1 MSEHKLPHRQ
11 AQISLKE
18 TPLGMSWSEGRKP
31 VLNSNEKKAI
41 SEDHKE
47 KLENIRQINGVL
59 EMFSKDEDLQDD
71 LRLSNV
77 RMALDHW
84 SGIKRMPPEIY
95 SKRLETDRRVN
106 AVYPKL
112 KLLQSVCMQAN
123 MKVPLDH
130 MLDGRAE
137 LDSYALTTCF
147 GADFCIL
154 HNLTRPLTPKNTPR
168 SEVRP
173 GTSTFDD
180 KLQYAIQLN

>member
-1 MSEHKLPHRQ
+1 
-11 AQISLKE
+11 
-18 TPLGMSWSEGRKP
+18 MSWSEGRKP
-31 VLNSNEKKAI
+31 VLNGNEKKAI

-71 LRLSNV
+71 LKLSNV

-173 GTSTFDD
+173 GTSTFDE
-180 KLQYAIQLN
+180 KLRYAINLN